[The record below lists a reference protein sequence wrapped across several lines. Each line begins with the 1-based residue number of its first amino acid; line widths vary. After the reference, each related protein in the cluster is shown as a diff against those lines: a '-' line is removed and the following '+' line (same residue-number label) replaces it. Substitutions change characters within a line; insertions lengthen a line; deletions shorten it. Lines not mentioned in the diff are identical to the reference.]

1 MALISSKFLHGECE
15 CSVRSGIRVL
25 RKKFDRRIKFRAV
38 SEATLY
44 TRWRPLG
51 AYFFVSP
58 SESHCQGVPVLE
70 KNKKETRHRS
80 RANGI
85 LLYPDRRGR
94 ERETAIGL
102 SMQRNWS
109 DTLHWQI
116 HFFFTLER
124 NLGRRTSDS
133 AAFRKPAFV
142 SRPLNCAKKKCEREK
157 NIFPR

>member
-25 RKKFDRRIKFRAV
+25 RKKFDRRIKFCAV

-44 TRWRPLG
+44 TAVGCLFFRLAIRESLPEG
-51 AYFFVSP
+51 AGPRKKQERDPP
-58 SESHCQGVPVLE
+58 SIPCEW
-70 KNKKETRHRS
+70 
-80 RANGI
+80 
-85 LLYPDRRGR
+85 LYPDRRGR
-94 ERETAIGL
+94 ESGDSNRIVDAEKLERYFAL
-102 SMQRNWS
+102 A
-109 DTLHWQI
+109 I

-133 AAFRKPAFV
+133 AALRKPAFV
-142 SRPLNCAKKKCEREK
+142 SRPLNCVKKKCEREK